1 MPKIYTIGTN
11 GKNKEIFAEILNAVG
26 VSTLMD
32 VRLWRQSRFV
42 PWTSGTNLQR
52 MFGDKYKY
60 IPELTPTLDLLTKI
74 KNGTINWAEYEQV
87 FNKILGSRHIENL
100 FTPDTLNKV
109 CFLCA
114 EKTAEN
120 CHRRLVAEYLQQHFP
135 EIEIIHL

>member
-1 MPKIYTIGTN
+1 MLKIYTIGTN
-11 GKNKEIFAEILNAVG
+11 GKNKEIFAEILNAVD
-26 VSTLMD
+26 VNTVID

-52 MFGDKYKY
+52 ILGDRYKY
-60 IPELTPTLDLLTKI
+60 MPELAPTLDLLTKI
-74 KNGTINWAEYEQV
+74 KNDTINWTEYEQI
-87 FNKILGSRHIENL
+87 FNDILKKRQIENL
-100 FTPDTLNKV
+100 FTPNTINKV

-135 EIEIIHL
+135 DIEIVHL

>member
-1 MPKIYTIGTN
+1 MLKIYTIGTN
-11 GKNKEIFAEILNAVG
+11 GKNKEIFAEILNAVN
-26 VSTLMD
+26 VNTVID

-52 MFGDKYKY
+52 MLGDKYKY

-74 KNGTINWAEYEQV
+74 KNGTINWTEYEQI
-87 FNKILGSRHIENL
+87 FNDILKKRRIENL
-100 FTPDTLNKV
+100 FTPDTINKV

-135 EIEIIHL
+135 DIEIVHL

>member
-1 MPKIYTIGTN
+1 MLKIYTIGTN
-11 GKNKEIFAEILNAVG
+11 GKNEEIFVEILNAVD
-26 VSTLMD
+26 VNTVID

-42 PWTSGTNLQR
+42 LWTSGTNLQIT
-52 MFGDKYKY
+52 FGDKYKY

-74 KNGTINWAEYEQV
+74 KNGTINWAEYEQI
-87 FNKILGSRHIENL
+87 FNDILKKRQIENL
-100 FTPDTLNKV
+100 FTPNTINKV

>member
-1 MPKIYTIGTN
+1 MLNIYTIGTN
-11 GKNKEIFAEILNAVG
+11 GKNKDTFAEILNAVD
-26 VSTLMD
+26 VNTVID

-52 MFGDKYKY
+52 ILGNRYKY
-60 IPELTPTLDLLTKI
+60 MPELAPTLDLLTKI
-74 KNGTINWAEYEQV
+74 KNGTINWAEYEQI
-87 FNKILGSRHIENL
+87 FNDILKKRQIENL
-100 FTPDTLNKV
+100 FTSNTINKV

-135 EIEIIHL
+135 EVEIVHL

>member
-1 MPKIYTIGTN
+1 MLKIYTIGTN
-11 GKNKEIFAEILNAVG
+11 GKNKEIFAEILNAVD
-26 VSTLMD
+26 VNTVID

-52 MFGDKYKY
+52 ILGNRYKY
-60 IPELTPTLDLLTKI
+60 MPELAPTLDLLTKI
-74 KNGTINWAEYEQV
+74 KNGTINWAEYEQI
-87 FNKILGSRHIENL
+87 FNDILKKRQIENL
-100 FTPDTLNKV
+100 FTSNTINKV

-135 EIEIIHL
+135 EFEIVHL

>member
-1 MPKIYTIGTN
+1 MLKIYTIGTN
-11 GKNKEIFAEILNAVG
+11 GKNKEIFAEILNAVN
-26 VSTLMD
+26 VNTVID

-52 MFGDKYKY
+52 MLGDKYKY

-74 KNGTINWAEYEQV
+74 KNSTINWTEYEQI
-87 FNKILGSRHIENL
+87 FNDILKKRQIENL
-100 FTPDTLNKV
+100 FTPDTINKV

-135 EIEIIHL
+135 DIEIVHL

>member
-1 MPKIYTIGTN
+1 MLKIYTIGTN
-11 GKNKEIFAEILNAVG
+11 GKNKEIFAEILNAVD
-26 VSTLMD
+26 VNTVID

-52 MFGDKYKY
+52 ILGDRYKY
-60 IPELTPTLDLLTKI
+60 MPELAPTLDLLTKI
-74 KNGTINWAEYEQV
+74 KNGTINWAEYEQI
-87 FNKILGSRHIENL
+87 FNNILKKRRIENL
-100 FTPDTLNKV
+100 FTPDTINKV

-135 EIEIIHL
+135 DIEIVHL

>member
-1 MPKIYTIGTN
+1 MLKIYTIGTN
-11 GKNKEIFAEILNAVG
+11 GKNKEIFAEILNAVD
-26 VSTLMD
+26 VNTVID

-52 MFGDKYKY
+52 ILGDRYKY
-60 IPELTPTLDLLTKI
+60 MPELAPTLDLLTKI
-74 KNGTINWAEYEQV
+74 KNGTINWAEYEQI
-87 FNKILGSRHIENL
+87 FNDILTKRRIENL
-100 FTPDTLNKV
+100 FTPDTINKV

-135 EIEIIHL
+135 EVKIVHL

>member
-11 GKNKEIFAEILNAVG
+11 GKNKEIFAEILNAVN
-26 VSTLMD
+26 VNTVID

-42 PWTSGTNLQR
+42 LWTSGTNLQLMLGTR
-52 MFGDKYKY
+52 YKY
-60 IPELTPTLDLLTKI
+60 MPELAPPLDLLNKI
-74 KNGTINWAEYEQV
+74 KNGTINWAQYEQI
-87 FNKILGSRHIENL
+87 FNNVIKTRQIENL

-135 EIEIIHL
+135 DIEIVHL

>member
-1 MPKIYTIGTN
+1 MLKIYTIGTN
-11 GKNKEIFAEILNAVG
+11 GKNKEIFAEILNAVD
-26 VSTLMD
+26 VNTVID

-52 MFGDKYKY
+52 MLGDKYKY

-74 KNGTINWAEYEQV
+74 KNGTINWAEYEQI
-87 FNKILGSRHIENL
+87 FNDILKKRRIENL
-100 FTPDTLNKV
+100 FTPDTINKV

-135 EIEIIHL
+135 DIEIVHL

>member
-1 MPKIYTIGTN
+1 MLKIYTIGTN
-11 GKNKEIFAEILNAVG
+11 GKNKEIFAEILNAVD
-26 VSTLMD
+26 VNTVID

-52 MFGDKYKY
+52 ILGDRYKY
-60 IPELTPTLDLLTKI
+60 MPELAPTLDLLTKI
-74 KNGTINWAEYEQV
+74 KNGTINWTEYEQI
-87 FNKILGSRHIENL
+87 FNDILKKRQIENL
-100 FTPDTLNKV
+100 FTSNTINKV

-135 EIEIIHL
+135 DIEIVHL

>member
-1 MPKIYTIGTN
+1 MLKIYTIGTN
-11 GKNKEIFAEILNAVG
+11 GKNKEIFAEILNAVN
-26 VSTLMD
+26 VNTVID

-52 MFGDKYKY
+52 MLGDKYKY

-74 KNGTINWAEYEQV
+74 KNGTINWAEYEQI
-87 FNKILGSRHIENL
+87 FNDILKKRRIENL
-100 FTPDTLNKV
+100 FTPDTINKV

-135 EIEIIHL
+135 DIEIVHL

>member
-1 MPKIYTIGTN
+1 MLKIYTIGTN
-11 GKNKEIFAEILNAVG
+11 GKNKEIFAEILNAVN
-26 VSTLMD
+26 VNTVID

-42 PWTSGTNLQR
+42 PWTSGTNLQLMLGAR
-52 MFGDKYKY
+52 YKY
-60 IPELTPTLDLLTKI
+60 IPELAPPLDLLNQI
-74 KNGTINWAEYEQV
+74 KNGAINWAQYEQI
-87 FNKILGSRHIENL
+87 FNNVLKNRQIENL

-135 EIEIIHL
+135 DIEIVHL

>member
-1 MPKIYTIGTN
+1 MHKIYTIGTN
-11 GKNKEIFAEILNAVG
+11 GKNKEIFAEILNAVD
-26 VSTLMD
+26 VNTVID

-52 MFGDKYKY
+52 MLGDKYKY

-74 KNGTINWAEYEQV
+74 KNGTINWAEYEQI
-87 FNKILGSRHIENL
+87 FNDILKKRQIENL
-100 FTPDTLNKV
+100 FTPNTINKV

-135 EIEIIHL
+135 EVEIMHL

>member
-1 MPKIYTIGTN
+1 MLKIYTIGTN
-11 GKNKEIFAEILNAVG
+11 GKNKEIFAEILNAVD
-26 VSTLMD
+26 VNTVID

-52 MFGDKYKY
+52 ILGDRYKY
-60 IPELTPTLDLLTKI
+60 MPELAPTLDLLTKI
-74 KNGTINWAEYEQV
+74 KNGTINWAEYEQI
-87 FNKILGSRHIENL
+87 FNDILKKRRIENL
-100 FTPDTLNKV
+100 FTPDTINKV

-135 EIEIIHL
+135 EVEIAHL

>member
-1 MPKIYTIGTN
+1 MLKIYTIGTN
-11 GKNKEIFAEILNAVG
+11 GKNKEIFAEILNAVD
-26 VSTLMD
+26 VNTVID

-52 MFGDKYKY
+52 MLGNKYKY

-74 KNGTINWAEYEQV
+74 KNGTINWTEYEQI
-87 FNKILGSRHIENL
+87 FNDILKKRQIENL
-100 FTPDTLNKV
+100 FTSNTINKV

-135 EIEIIHL
+135 DIEIVHL

>member
-1 MPKIYTIGTN
+1 MLKIYTIGTN
-11 GKNKEIFAEILNAVG
+11 GKNKEIFAEILNAVN
-26 VSTLMD
+26 VNTVID

-52 MFGDKYKY
+52 MLGDKYKY

-74 KNGTINWAEYEQV
+74 KNGTINWTEYEQI
-87 FNKILGSRHIENL
+87 FNDILKKRQIENL
-100 FTPDTLNKV
+100 FTPDTINKV

-135 EIEIIHL
+135 DIEIVHL

>member
-1 MPKIYTIGTN
+1 MLKIYTIGTN
-11 GKNKEIFAEILNAVG
+11 GKNKEIFAEILNAVN
-26 VSTLMD
+26 VNTVID

-42 PWTSGTNLQR
+42 PWTSGTNLLR
-52 MFGDKYKY
+52 MLGDKYKY

-74 KNGTINWAEYEQV
+74 KNGTINWTEYEQI
-87 FNKILGSRHIENL
+87 FNDILKKRQIENL
-100 FTPDTLNKV
+100 FAPNTINKV

-135 EIEIIHL
+135 DIEIVHL

>member
-1 MPKIYTIGTN
+1 MPKIYTIGTS
-11 GKNKEIFAEILNAVG
+11 GKNKEIFAEILNAVD
-26 VSTLMD
+26 VNTVID

-52 MFGDKYKY
+52 MLGDKYKY

-74 KNGTINWAEYEQV
+74 KNNTINWAEYEQI
-87 FNKILGSRHIENL
+87 FNDILKKRQIENL
-100 FTPDTLNKV
+100 FTPDAINKA

-120 CHRRLVAEYLQQHFP
+120 CHRRLVAEYLKQHFP
-135 EIEIIHL
+135 DIEIVHL

>member
-1 MPKIYTIGTN
+1 MLKIYTIGTN
-11 GKNKEIFAEILNAVG
+11 GKNKEIFAEILNAVN
-26 VSTLMD
+26 VNTVID

-42 PWTSGTNLQR
+42 PWTCGTNLQLMLGAR
-52 MFGDKYKY
+52 YKY
-60 IPELTPTLDLLTKI
+60 MPELAPPLDLLSQI
-74 KNGTINWAEYEQV
+74 KNGAINWAQYEQI
-87 FNKILGSRHIENL
+87 FNNVLKNRQIENL

-135 EIEIIHL
+135 DIEIVHL

>member
-1 MPKIYTIGTN
+1 MLKIYTIGTN
-11 GKNKEIFAEILNAVG
+11 GKNKEIFAEILNAVN
-26 VSTLMD
+26 VNTVID

-52 MFGDKYKY
+52 MLGDKYKY

-74 KNGTINWAEYEQV
+74 KNGTINWTEYEQI
-87 FNKILGSRHIENL
+87 FNDILKKRQIENL
-100 FTPDTLNKV
+100 FAPNTINKV

-135 EIEIIHL
+135 DIEIVHL

>member
-1 MPKIYTIGTN
+1 MLKIYTIGTN
-11 GKNKEIFAEILNAVG
+11 GKNKDTFAEILNAVN
-26 VSTLMD
+26 VNTVID

-52 MFGDKYKY
+52 ILGDKYKY

-74 KNGTINWAEYEQV
+74 KNGTINWTEYEQI
-87 FNKILGSRHIENL
+87 FNDILKKRQIENL
-100 FTPDTLNKV
+100 FAPNTINKV

-135 EIEIIHL
+135 DIEIVHL

>member
-11 GKNKEIFAEILNAVG
+11 GKNKENFAEILNAVD
-26 VSTLMD
+26 VNTVID

-42 PWTSGTNLQR
+42 PWTSDTNLQR
-52 MFGDKYKY
+52 ILGNRYKY
-60 IPELTPTLDLLTKI
+60 MPELAPTLDLLTKI
-74 KNGTINWAEYEQV
+74 KNGTINWAEYEQI
-87 FNKILGSRHIENL
+87 FNDILKKRRIENL
-100 FTPDTLNKV
+100 FTPDTINKV

-135 EIEIIHL
+135 EVEIAHL

>member
-11 GKNKEIFAEILNAVG
+11 GKNKEIFAEILNAVD
-26 VSTLMD
+26 VNTVID

-52 MFGDKYKY
+52 MLGDKYKY

-74 KNGTINWAEYEQV
+74 KNSTINWAEYEQI
-87 FNKILGSRHIENL
+87 FNDILKKRQIENL
-100 FTPDTLNKV
+100 FTPNTINKV

-135 EIEIIHL
+135 DIEIVHL